1 MKRGTRYKAMK
12 NPKKGIHRSER
23 KKRRRTMPTIGKTIP
38 GSLRALSKGVSMP
51 PFASVRKNV
60 NARKAMKALTAKESR
75 IHGPTPM
82 MKESEA
88 VSVTLFSPEDE
99 TVFPAFRGEFIL
111 DARGDEIATFS
122 RPQPPSFSLRLASP
136 AESQHGNADEL
147 VSPWISGCER
157 APAGSCRR
165 QGTV

>member
-1 MKRGTRYKAMK
+1 MNTLMFLAIFFAVAGFVGALAFLFRGEDSKTDA
-12 NPKKGIHRSER
+12 PAAPGAALPVILLER
-23 KKRRRTMPTIGKTIP
+23 
-38 GSLRALSKGVSMP
+38 LRITHIRV
-51 PFASVRKNV
+51 
-60 NARKAMKALTAKESR
+60 
-75 IHGPTPM
+75 HW
-82 MKESEA
+82 
-88 VSVTLFSPEDE
+88 EDE
-99 TVFPAFRGEFIL
+99 TVKPTFKGELVL